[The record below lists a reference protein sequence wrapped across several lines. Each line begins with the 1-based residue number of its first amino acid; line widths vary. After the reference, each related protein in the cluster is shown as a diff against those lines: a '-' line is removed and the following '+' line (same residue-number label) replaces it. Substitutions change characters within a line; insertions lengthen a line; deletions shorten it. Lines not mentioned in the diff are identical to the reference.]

1 MASAEHLA
9 YVLSMQTR
17 GVQVLLWEHKAD
29 LIRALLVLRAA
40 TRDFPDE
47 PVVMPTEQPDL
58 QRFSIRLFEE
68 SEQSPIGPR
77 RILLIPQG
85 STGTIGTWLN
95 GWRRRLAD
103 PPGTILVVR
112 RAEFVA
118 LYQRAPDLMSFA
130 QSEVHDATGLLPLV
144 EPGTLARISGRLPDG
159 WYGPLDA
166 LPGGTPSSDAIGGW
180 VQRLKA
186 GW

>member
-9 YVLSMQTR
+9 YALSMQTR
-17 GVQVLLWEHKAD
+17 GIQVLLWEHKVD
-29 LIRALLVLRAA
+29 LIRALLVVRAA
-40 TRDFPDE
+40 MPDFPDA
-47 PVVMPTEQPDL
+47 PVVIPTEQSDL
-58 QRFSIRLFEE
+58 QRFSIDLFEE
-68 SEQSPIGPR
+68 SDQPRTGSR

-85 STGTIGTWLN
+85 STGVIGTWLN

-103 PPGTILVVR
+103 PPGTLLVVR

-130 QSEVHDATGLLPLV
+130 QSEVHAATGLLPLV

-159 WYGPLDA
+159 WYG
-166 LPGGTPSSDAIGGW
+166 DAIGVW